1 MVDKRSLGEQFRKR
15 RNSLFQRV
23 HETSAVCEANI
34 LIVVEKNNRLHV
46 YGTMDNPAKLLCEE
60 FKAKKEITLKRPGE
74 LKTTSRMEKAAC
86 RRNDALKTP
95 PSPPSSP
102 PITIPAAPK
111 LDLNSQR
118 RLSGLKGSFVDFV
131 THNRLSNHN

>member
-60 FKAKKEITLKRPGE
+60 YKVGLKSQVLSYFPNLSGQKEITLKRPGE
-74 LKTTSRMEKAAC
+74 LKTTPAWK
-86 RRNDALKTP
+86 RRCVAGMMP
-95 PSPPSSP
+95 
-102 PITIPAAPK
+102 
-111 LDLNSQR
+111 
-118 RLSGLKGSFVDFV
+118 
-131 THNRLSNHN
+131 

>member
-15 RNSLFQRV
+15 RHSLFQRV

-60 FKAKKEITLKRPGE
+60 CKVGLK
-74 LKTTSRMEKAAC
+74 
-86 RRNDALKTP
+86 
-95 PSPPSSP
+95 
-102 PITIPAAPK
+102 
-111 LDLNSQR
+111 SQVLSYFPN
-118 RLSGLKGSFVDFV
+118 LSGQKGNYLEA
-131 THNRLSNHN
+131 TRRTQNHIPHGKGGVSQE